1 MKRRPWK
8 LAVVVVLVYAFL
20 YLPIAWLALVSFNSS
35 RSVSEFTGFSLQWYA
50 ELLDDERV
58 LQALDLTLRLALT
71 SAVVCAVIGTLAAFG
86 LRRAFRGRSAWAL
99 VLTLPMVVPEV
110 VMGVS
115 LLAFCVKLAGIPLGF
130 WALLVAH
137 VSFSMSFVVVVVRAR
152 LSGMG
157 PCLEEAAADLG
168 AGPFTAFRTVTWP
181 LVLPAVAAG
190 AAFAFLLSFD
200 DVVTSN
206 YLGGVGSTT
215 LPVYVYGQASKRGVS
230 PEIVALSTGMVAVS
244 AVLLVAGVAIASRR
258 ARRAS
263 SSVVEVVGV
272 PQGG

>member
-1 MKRRPWK
+1 MRRRPWK
-8 LAVVVVLVYAFL
+8 LVVVVVLVYAFL

-35 RSVSEFTGFSLQWYA
+35 RSVSQFTGFSLQWYA
-50 ELLDDERV
+50 ELLDDDRV
-58 LQALDLTLRLALT
+58 LQALDLTLRLAVT
-71 SAVVCAVIGTLAAFG
+71 SALVCTVLGTLAAFG
-86 LRRAFRGRSAWAL
+86 LRRAFRGRSVWAML
-99 VLTLPMVVPEV
+99 LTLPMVVPEV

-130 WALLVAH
+130 FALLVAH
-137 VSFSMSFVVVVVRAR
+137 VSFSLSFVVVVVRAR
-152 LSGMG
+152 LSGMD
-157 PCLEEAAADLG
+157 PRLEEAAADLG

-181 LVLPAVAAG
+181 LVLPAVGAG

-244 AVLLVAGVAIASRR
+244 ALLLVVGVVIASRR

-263 SSVVEVVGV
+263 SSVMEVVGV